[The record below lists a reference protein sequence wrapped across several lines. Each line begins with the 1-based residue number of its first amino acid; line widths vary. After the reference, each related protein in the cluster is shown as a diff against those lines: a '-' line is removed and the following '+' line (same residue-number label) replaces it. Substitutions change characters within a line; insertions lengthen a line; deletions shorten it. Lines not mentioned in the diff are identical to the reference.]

1 MMDHLN
7 LAAADLGFGTCWQ
20 ASFVVEEARK
30 VIQIPSNAGP
40 IDFMS
45 LGYTAGTP
53 GKKERKPLSELISYE
68 TWGNR
73 SDKKRDITG
82 LEF

>member
-1 MMDHLN
+1 MDHLS
-7 LAAADLGFGTCWQ
+7 LAAADLGYIICWL

-30 VIQIPSNAGP
+30 FLQIPSNANP
-40 IDFMS
+40 IVFMP
-45 LGYTAGTP
+45 LGYPAGNLGTN
-53 GKKERKPLSELISYE
+53 ERKPLSELVSYE

-73 SDKKRDITG
+73 IDKKRDITG

>member
-1 MMDHLN
+1 MDHLS
-7 LAAADLGFGTCWQ
+7 LAASDLRFGTCWV

-30 VIQIPSNAGP
+30 SLQIPSNADP
-40 IDFMS
+40 IVFMP
-45 LGYTAGTP
+45 LGYPAGNLGTN
-53 GKKERKPLSELISYE
+53 ERKPLSELVSYK

-73 SDKKRDITG
+73 IDKNRDIAG

>member
-1 MMDHLN
+1 ML
-7 LAAADLGFGTCWQ
+7 

-30 VIQIPSNAGP
+30 ALQILSNADP
-40 IDFMS
+40 IVFMS
-45 LGYTAGTP
+45 LGYPAGNP
-53 GKKERKPLSELISYE
+53 GKKECKPLSELVSYE

-73 SDKKRDITG
+73 IDKNRDIMG